1 VKTHILRAKAKLKAR
16 LASGKDGRMSQ
27 RNDDWIERQL
37 REDARRPL
45 EDSGFTAPVLSRL
58 PARAA
63 PQPWLRTALIL
74 GSTAIGCILAALLGP
89 VGPLVVDGF
98 RELFNFRG
106 MTPGMSAMIAMTLVL
121 AVSGYVLATDD

>member
-1 VKTHILRAKAKLKAR
+1 
-16 LASGKDGRMSQ
+16 MSD
-27 RNDDWIERQL
+27 RNDDWIDRQL

-45 EDSGFTAPVLSRL
+45 DDSGFTAAVMSRL

-63 PQPWLRTALIL
+63 APYPWLRTGLVL
-74 GSTAIGCILAALLGP
+74 GSTAIGGLLAVLLGP

-98 RELFNFRG
+98 REIFNFRG

-121 AVSGYVLATDD
+121 AVSGYVLATED

>member
-1 VKTHILRAKAKLKAR
+1 MT
-16 LASGKDGRMSQ
+16 Q

-45 EDSGFTAPVLSRL
+45 DDSGFTAAVLSRL

-63 PQPWLRTALIL
+63 PQPWLRTALVF
-74 GSTAIGCILAALLGP
+74 GSTAIGGILATLLGP
-89 VGPLVVDGF
+89 VGPLVIDGF

-106 MTPGMSAMIAMTLVL
+106 MTPGMSAMVALTLVL
-121 AVSGYVLATDD
+121 AVSGYVLATED